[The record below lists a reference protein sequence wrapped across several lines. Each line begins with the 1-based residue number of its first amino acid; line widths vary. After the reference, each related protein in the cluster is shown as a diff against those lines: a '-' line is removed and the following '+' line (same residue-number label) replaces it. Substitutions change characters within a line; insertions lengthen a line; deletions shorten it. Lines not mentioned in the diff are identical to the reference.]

1 MGRLMLRPHGD
12 SLVLAYLAGVLLLS
26 ALLLSALLALLVNRR
41 GVMSGAVSSEPV
53 H

>member
-26 ALLLSALLALLVNRR
+26 ALLALLVNRR

>member
-26 ALLLSALLALLVNRR
+26 ALSALLVNRR